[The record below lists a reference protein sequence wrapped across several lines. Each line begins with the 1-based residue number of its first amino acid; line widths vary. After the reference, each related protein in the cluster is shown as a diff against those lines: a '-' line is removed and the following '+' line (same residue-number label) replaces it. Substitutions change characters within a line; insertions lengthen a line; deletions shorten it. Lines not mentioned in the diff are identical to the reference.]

1 MFWVTKG
8 TARLKILHGQ
18 HGRRASAERESARS
32 RGAMAGLLEDTDLPA
47 TLSKDIQWE
56 SYLSARLVSE
66 KDVQLIRRYDKR
78 TPELRA
84 SMLEEAGPA
93 YVQAL
98 LSVLRAVTKDD
109 TVQYVLAL
117 LLQMLQENP
126 LRAKYFHQT
135 PDPES
140 ASSLDPYTVFLRLLQ
155 RQEWVAQE
163 KAAKLLTAIIDSR
176 PMKSLAFNN
185 GILSSDPS
193 SALQLASFGGPDPA
207 EAHISSFVDW
217 LIGQMKRPSAVNKSV
232 PISISILAVL
242 LRERGTRQLFLR
254 AGGVQLLPSMIKSS
268 NSPANSQLLYE
279 LCLCAWQMTFLAAG
293 ADALGKAGIVRPL
306 VEVTRVA
313 QKEKVFRIAM
323 SALRNLL
330 DRPELHDTL
339 APEMVDAGLQKIV
352 ITKQMQVAGAML
364 HQTPQPHKDNAAS
377 HTNRLAPSEDLGDSW
392 PDVHAGKVTCRAQ
405 WRGAVAGRSSGGVQ
419 WQGAAVAGRGCL
431 LQGGFFKRRSLLVA
445 LGNPCGL
452 LAHCLC
458 PMQAWGDDDIV
469 ELLKYMDEQLKH
481 GIKVLSN
488 FDKYKREVASGQ
500 LDWSPMH
507 TSEAFWK
514 EHADKFEERD
524 FMVLRALLK
533 LLESSREVK
542 TLAVACSDVGM
553 FIVHHPQ
560 GRYIVN
566 DLRGKELV
574 MRLMAHPDP
583 DVQKQAL
590 LTVQKIMITRDKLE
604 PIVISFL
611 GPNATTIAHA
621 DEIGKLPLAFCHV
634 LQHCGR
640 YDAMFRTLAAS
651 GIAVHSFDAHGH
663 GRSQPTEA
671 QDRAVIWEFQ
681 HLLDDLALVVEDALR
696 GAEVEGEA
704 AVPMFLGGQS
714 MGGLVAAH
722 AALGSQPAWSGLIL
736 HSAALGVEWTPVLK
750 AQAPVGALLGKLL
763 PRARIVP
770 AVRPEDMSPDPKA
783 VAAYVSDPLNTVGPV
798 AARTGAVLLDA
809 FQSLAK
815 RNAAFTLPIYAAH
828 GTHDKCTSLPAV
840 RRMVGEASSRDKQLR
855 EVEGGYHELLLGE
868 EADNCIRPL
877 VAWIQQHAA
886 PRSKL

>member
-1 MFWVTKG
+1 
-8 TARLKILHGQ
+8 
-18 HGRRASAERESARS
+18 
-32 RGAMAGLLEDTDLPA
+32 
-47 TLSKDIQWE
+47 
-56 SYLSARLVSE
+56 
-66 KDVQLIRRYDKR
+66 
-78 TPELRA
+78 
-84 SMLEEAGPA
+84 
-93 YVQAL
+93 
-98 LSVLRAVTKDD
+98 
-109 TVQYVLAL
+109 
-117 LLQMLQENP
+117 MLQENP

-352 ITKQMQVAGAML
+352 ITKQMQ
-364 HQTPQPHKDNAAS
+364 
-377 HTNRLAPSEDLGDSW
+377 
-392 PDVHAGKVTCRAQ
+392 
-405 WRGAVAGRSSGGVQ
+405 
-419 WQGAAVAGRGCL
+419 
-431 LQGGFFKRRSLLVA
+431 
-445 LGNPCGL
+445 
-452 LAHCLC
+452 
-458 PMQAWGDDDIV
+458 AWGDDDIV

-604 PIVISFL
+604 FL
-611 GPNATTIAHA
+611 T
-621 DEIGKLPLAFCHV
+621 
-634 LQHCGR
+634 
-640 YDAMFRTLAAS
+640 
-651 GIAVHSFDAHGH
+651 
-663 GRSQPTEA
+663 
-671 QDRAVIWEFQ
+671 
-681 HLLDDLALVVEDALR
+681 
-696 GAEVEGEA
+696 
-704 AVPMFLGGQS
+704 
-714 MGGLVAAH
+714 
-722 AALGSQPAWSGLIL
+722 GS
-736 HSAALGVEWTPVLK
+736 
-750 AQAPVGALLGKLL
+750 
-763 PRARIVP
+763 
-770 AVRPEDMSPDPKA
+770 
-783 VAAYVSDPLNTVGPV
+783 
-798 AARTGAVLLDA
+798 
-809 FQSLAK
+809 
-815 RNAAFTLPIYAAH
+815 
-828 GTHDKCTSLPAV
+828 
-840 RRMVGEASSRDKQLR
+840 SS
-855 EVEGGYHELLLGE
+855 
-868 EADNCIRPL
+868 
-877 VAWIQQHAA
+877 
-886 PRSKL
+886 

>member
-1 MFWVTKG
+1 
-8 TARLKILHGQ
+8 
-18 HGRRASAERESARS
+18 RASADRESASRS

-254 AGGVQLLPSMIKSS
+254 AGGVQLLPSLIKSS

-352 ITKQMQVAGAML
+352 ITKQMQ
-364 HQTPQPHKDNAAS
+364 
-377 HTNRLAPSEDLGDSW
+377 
-392 PDVHAGKVTCRAQ
+392 
-405 WRGAVAGRSSGGVQ
+405 
-419 WQGAAVAGRGCL
+419 
-431 LQGGFFKRRSLLVA
+431 
-445 LGNPCGL
+445 
-452 LAHCLC
+452 
-458 PMQAWGDDDIV
+458 AWGDDDIV

-533 LLESSREVK
+533 LLETSREVK

-604 PIVISFL
+604 AGAS
-611 GPNATTIAHA
+611 AAA
-621 DEIGKLPLAFCHV
+621 SAAPLSSAMAPRQGV
-634 LQHCGR
+634 SSTAASPTHCGR

-681 HLLDDLALVVEDALR
+681 HLLDDLALVVGDALR
-696 GAEVEGEA
+696 CAEVEGEA

-783 VAAYVSDPLNTVGPV
+783 VAAYMSDPLNTVGPV

-840 RRMVGEASSRDKQLR
+840 RRMVSEASSRDKQLR

>member
-1 MFWVTKG
+1 MSLSRC
-8 TARLKILHGQ
+8 RLAE
-18 HGRRASAERESARS
+18 RASAERESARS

-140 ASSLDPYTVFLRLLQ
+140 ASSLDPYTAAATPGMGRTGEGSEAADCHHRLSPNEVLGIQQRHSFLRPLL
-155 RQEWVAQE
+155 RS
-163 KAAKLLTAIIDSR
+163 TACLIRRSR
-176 PMKSLAFNN
+176 PSGGAHLELRGLAHRPDEEA
-185 GILSSDPS
+185 LSREQERANQHQHTGS
-193 SALQLASFGGPDPA
+193 PA
-207 EAHISSFVDW
+207 
-217 LIGQMKRPSAVNKSV
+217 
-232 PISISILAVL
+232 
-242 LRERGTRQLFLR
+242 
-254 AGGVQLLPSMIKSS
+254 AGAGDSPASS

-352 ITKQMQVAGAML
+352 ITKQMQ
-364 HQTPQPHKDNAAS
+364 
-377 HTNRLAPSEDLGDSW
+377 
-392 PDVHAGKVTCRAQ
+392 
-405 WRGAVAGRSSGGVQ
+405 
-419 WQGAAVAGRGCL
+419 
-431 LQGGFFKRRSLLVA
+431 
-445 LGNPCGL
+445 
-452 LAHCLC
+452 
-458 PMQAWGDDDIV
+458 AWGDDDIV

-533 LLESSREVK
+533 LLETSREVK

-604 PIVISFL
+604 FL
-611 GPNATTIAHA
+611 T
-621 DEIGKLPLAFCHV
+621 
-634 LQHCGR
+634 
-640 YDAMFRTLAAS
+640 
-651 GIAVHSFDAHGH
+651 
-663 GRSQPTEA
+663 
-671 QDRAVIWEFQ
+671 
-681 HLLDDLALVVEDALR
+681 
-696 GAEVEGEA
+696 
-704 AVPMFLGGQS
+704 
-714 MGGLVAAH
+714 
-722 AALGSQPAWSGLIL
+722 GS
-736 HSAALGVEWTPVLK
+736 
-750 AQAPVGALLGKLL
+750 
-763 PRARIVP
+763 
-770 AVRPEDMSPDPKA
+770 
-783 VAAYVSDPLNTVGPV
+783 
-798 AARTGAVLLDA
+798 
-809 FQSLAK
+809 
-815 RNAAFTLPIYAAH
+815 
-828 GTHDKCTSLPAV
+828 
-840 RRMVGEASSRDKQLR
+840 SS
-855 EVEGGYHELLLGE
+855 
-868 EADNCIRPL
+868 
-877 VAWIQQHAA
+877 
-886 PRSKL
+886 